1 MRKEDIVGVYRQ
13 TGEEAV
19 SADGTVTAGE
29 AKNSQIMYSAD
40 GYMSVLSGP
49 AVRKPFAERESRV
62 DLNGASPEQRA
73 EVSKDIVCYAGRY
86 ELTDD
91 AVIHHVEMA
100 LNPNL
105 IGQAVVRRTHLA
117 GRDLTLSSVP
127 DANGNYRRILW
138 RRV

>member
-29 AKNSQIMYSAD
+29 ARNSQIMYSAD
-40 GYMSVLSGP
+40 GYMSVLSAP
-49 AVRKPFAERESRV
+49 AVRKPFAESESRV

-73 EVSKDIVCYAGRY
+73 EAASDIVCYAGRY

-105 IGQAVVRRTHLA
+105 IGQAVVRRTHLE

-127 DANGNYRRILW
+127 DAKGNYRRILW